1 MLRLIPRKKGFTSV
15 SLLTFTKKLGRSSYD
30 FTMTYYDVLSI
41 LFLFRFVANVQALL
55 WDSFLVLT
63 MNRRGVTRIY
73 LPQEKND
80 RPGLDGPKITQV

>member
-1 MLRLIPRKKGFTSV
+1 
-15 SLLTFTKKLGRSSYD
+15 
-30 FTMTYYDVLSI
+30 MTYYDVLSI

-80 RPGLDGPKITQV
+80 RPGLDGPKITQA